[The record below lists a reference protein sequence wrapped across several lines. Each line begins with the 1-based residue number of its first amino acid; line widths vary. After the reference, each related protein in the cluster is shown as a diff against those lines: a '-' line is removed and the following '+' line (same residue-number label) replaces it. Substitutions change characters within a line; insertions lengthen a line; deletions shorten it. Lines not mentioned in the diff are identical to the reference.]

1 MGSGVQTMTTQD
13 KSINP
18 FRPGAGHMPFFLAGR
33 DDEKKQFQKLL
44 DQTLIMENLVLTG
57 LRGLGKTV
65 LLETFKPMA
74 IASGWLWAGTD
85 LSESSSI
92 TEENLAIRILADIS
106 VVTSS
111 ILIGVEEH
119 TGMGLAASVV
129 RVEKRLD
136 FQTLAQV
143 FAATPGLISDKL
155 KQVLEFVWEHI
166 KQSGKRGI
174 VFAYDEAQNLADHSA
189 VKQFPLSLLLD
200 VFQSI
205 QRKGI
210 PFMLALTG
218 LPTLAPKLV
227 QARTFAERMFRVITL
242 DPLSEQETA
251 LAISVPTKGHRVQF
265 SRESVDLV
273 WSITA
278 GYPYFVQYVC
288 RETYDVWV
296 QCLNE
301 GSAVAPIPVDGILR
315 KLDTDFF
322 SGRWAKATDRQR
334 ELLRIISRLPN
345 SDGEFTVQDIVE
357 TDYNQSQAKRF
368 TGSHV
373 NQMLASL
380 SEAGLIYK
388 NRHGKYSFAV
398 PLMGRFIQRQTLSSI
413 SLP

>member
-1 MGSGVQTMTTQD
+1 MSDIVA
-13 KSINP
+13 NP
-18 FRPGAGHMPFFLAGR
+18 FRPGAGHMPVFLAGR
-33 DDEKKQFQKLL
+33 DDEKRQFQKLL

-74 IASGWLWAGTD
+74 ITSGWLWAGTD

-106 VVTSS
+106 VVTSA
-111 ILIGVEEH
+111 IVIGSEEH
-119 TGMGLAASVV
+119 TRIGLAASTE
-129 RVEKRLD
+129 RTEKRLD
-136 FQTLAQV
+136 FQVLAQV
-143 FAATPGLISDKL
+143 YSDTPGLSSDKL
-155 KQVLEFVWEHI
+155 KQVLEFVWAHI

-174 VFAYDEAQNLADHSA
+174 VFAYDEAQNLADYSA
-189 VKQFPLSLLLD
+189 AKQFPLSLLLD

-227 QARTFAERMFRVITL
+227 QARTFSERMFRVVTL
-242 DPLSEQETA
+242 DPLNEEETA
-251 LAISVPTKGHRVQF
+251 LAISVPTKGHTVQF
-265 SRESVDLV
+265 SLASVELV
-273 WSITA
+273 WKITA

-334 ELLRIISRLPN
+334 ELLRIIAYLPN
-345 SDGEFTVQDIVE
+345 ADGEFTVQDIVE
-357 TDYNQSQAKRF
+357 DRNNLSQSKRF

-380 SEAGLIYK
+380 AEAGLIYK

-413 SLP
+413 